1 MATPFPVINDK
12 IRSEINKDKASTQ
25 GFIYTLNRSVNGKEH
40 WVREKRGICKA
51 RIQTMNDNIIKPA
64 NPSEIQSQHSHGPDI
79 ARAEIQYIN
88 GRVPSFSS

>member
-1 MATPFPVINDK
+1 
-12 IRSEINKDKASTQ
+12 
-25 GFIYTLNRSVNGKEH
+25 
-40 WVREKRGICKA
+40 
-51 RIQTMNDNIIKPA
+51 MNDNIIKPA